1 MKTMLYPTLLSTLL
15 SALYGCAGADETA
28 ASNGD
33 VAAEETSSATGT
45 DVELGGSVSLEEQ
58 VAIIEQRIDATNQRD
73 WNRWEALHTPDV
85 RRTAPELEE
94 PLRGSP
100 SLRAAIETLS
110 VAFPDYH
117 LELKQA
123 FGQGEWLA
131 VRLHTTGTMTGPLM
145 LSDGTL
151 VPATG
156 QGIEQDWTALVR
168 FDGDRIAEFDE
179 FYDQLLLMTQ
189 LGLLAP

>member
-1 MKTMLYPTLLSTLL
+1 MKTTLYPTLLGTLL
-15 SALYGCAGADETA
+15 SALCGCAGADETA
-28 ASNGD
+28 ASNED
-33 VAAEETSSATGT
+33 VAAEETPATSG
-45 DVELGGSVSLEEQ
+45 DVDRGGSVSREEQ
-58 VAIIEQRIDATNQRD
+58 IAIIEQRIDATNQRD
-73 WNRWEALHTPDV
+73 WSRWESLHTPDAL
-85 RRTAPELEE
+85 RTAPELEE

-131 VRLHTTGTMTGPLM
+131 VRLHTTGTMTGPLL
-145 LSDGTL
+145 LSDGTR

>member
-1 MKTMLYPTLLSTLL
+1 MKSMYPATLV
-15 SALYGCAGADETA
+15 SALASALCACAGADETA
-28 ASNGD
+28 AVRD
-33 VAAEETSSATGT
+33 VAAEETPEASSADGT
-45 DVELGGSVSLEEQ
+45 LDDGVSLDEQ
-58 VAIIEQRIDATNQRD
+58 IAIIEQRIDATNQRD
-73 WNRWEALHTPDV
+73 WGRWQALHTPDAL
-85 RRTAPELEE
+85 RTAPELEE

-100 SLRAAIETLS
+100 ALRAAIETLS

-117 LELKQA
+117 LELRQA
-123 FGQGEWLA
+123 FGRGEWLA
-131 VRLHTTGTMTGPLM
+131 VRLHTTGTMTGPLL

-168 FDGDRIAEFDE
+168 FEGDRIAEFDE

>member
-1 MKTMLYPTLLSTLL
+1 MKTMIYTTLLCTLP
-15 SALYGCAGADETA
+15 SALGGSACAGEMD
-28 ASNGD
+28 GGYDD
-33 VAAEETSSATGT
+33 VATQETSATSSA
-45 DVELGGSVSLEEQ
+45 DEGGDSVSREEQ
-58 VAIIEQRIDATNQRD
+58 IAIIEQRIDATNQRD
-73 WNRWEALHTPDV
+73 WNRWEALHTPDAL
-85 RRTAPELEE
+85 RTAPELEE
-94 PLRGSP
+94 PLHGSP

-117 LELKQA
+117 LELQQA

-145 LSDGTL
+145 LSDGTR

-168 FDGDRIAEFDE
+168 FEGDRIAEFDE